1 MPRRSLAVLGWLAAV
16 VVATLAGVGAI
27 RLVGDSIAGT
37 PGGVRSQA
45 EVESDLAAAIAL
57 RSPTPAPASP
67 TPSADPTPSRTAPPA
82 TTTSRKTFKI
92 TGGTVVAEC
101 AGGLV
106 SIVTWWAADGFAMR
120 DIDDGPDD
128 EAEIK
133 FEGSGGKSEIKLA
146 CQAGH
151 PVRAGHDD

>member
-45 EVESDLAAAIAL
+45 EVERDLAAAVAR
-57 RSPTPAPASP
+57 RSPTPAPVSP
-67 TPSADPTPSRTAPPA
+67 TPSTGPTPSGTASPA
-82 TTTSRKTFKI
+82 PEANRKSFRI
-92 TGGTVVAEC
+92 TGGTVVAVCE
-101 AGGLV
+101 GGLV
-106 SIVTWWAADGFAMR
+106 SIVSWWAADGFAMR
-120 DIDDGPDD
+120 DLDPGPDD
-128 EAEIK
+128 EAEIR
-133 FEGSGGKSEIKLA
+133 FEGSRGRSEIKLG

-151 PVRAGHDD
+151 PVQTGHDD